1 MKLAYTLSGILGLV
15 LAIIA
20 LRWILSPE
28 DSANSLGMVLLDGAG
43 RNTQIRDFTALFAST
58 SIFCFYQLQLDNI
71 QWIFSSG
78 IVFLLIAL
86 TSCIGQSQLH
96 DAPITYSSL
105 VAEIIFACHRHLYQH
120 SFISLNSY
128 RFVTKFS
135 ISSSG
140 ICLFF
145 PSEVPT

>member
-1 MKLAYTLSGILGLV
+1 MKIAYTLSGILGVV

-58 SIFCFYQLQLDNI
+58 SIFCFISITTRQY

-78 IVFLLIAL
+78 IVFSLIAL
-86 TSCIGQSQLH
+86 ISVLASQIH
-96 DAPITYSSL
+96 DAPLTYSSL
-105 VAEIIFACHRHLYQH
+105 IAEIIFAVM
-120 SFISLNSY
+120 SFASAFIY
-128 RFVTKFS
+128 KFK
-135 ISSSG
+135 
-140 ICLFF
+140 
-145 PSEVPT
+145 

>member
-1 MKLAYTLSGILGLV
+1 MKIAYTLSGILGVV

-58 SIFCFYQLQLDNI
+58 SIFCFISITTRQY

-78 IVFLLIAL
+78 IVFSLIAL
-86 TSCIGQSQLH
+86 ISVLASQIH
-96 DAPITYSSL
+96 DAPLTYSSL
-105 VAEIIFACHRHLYQH
+105 IAEIIFAVMAFA
-120 SFISLNSY
+120 SAFIY
-128 RFVTKFS
+128 KFK
-135 ISSSG
+135 
-140 ICLFF
+140 
-145 PSEVPT
+145 

>member
-1 MKLAYTLSGILGLV
+1 MKIAYTLSGILGVV

-28 DSANSLGMVLLDGAG
+28 DSANSLGMVLLEGAG

-58 SIFCFYQLQLDNI
+58 SIFCFLSIVTRQY

-86 TSCIGQSQLH
+86 ISVLASQLH
-96 DAPITYSSL
+96 DAPLTYSSL
-105 VAEIIFACHRHLYQH
+105 IAEIIFAVMAFT
-120 SFISLNSY
+120 SAFIY
-128 RFVTKFS
+128 KFK
-135 ISSSG
+135 
-140 ICLFF
+140 
-145 PSEVPT
+145 

>member
-43 RNTQIRDFTALFAST
+43 KNTQIRDFTALFSST
-58 SIFCFYQLQLDNI
+58 SIFCFISITTRQY

-86 TSCIGQSQLH
+86 ISVLASQLH
-96 DAPITYSSL
+96 DAPLTYSSL
-105 VAEIIFACHRHLYQH
+105 IAEIIFAVIAFT
-120 SFISLNSY
+120 SAFIY
-128 RFVTKFS
+128 KFK
-135 ISSSG
+135 
-140 ICLFF
+140 
-145 PSEVPT
+145 

>member
-58 SIFCFYQLQLDNI
+58 SIFCFLSITTRQY

-86 TSCIGQSQLH
+86 ISVLASQLH
-96 DAPITYSSL
+96 DAPLTYSSL
-105 VAEIIFACHRHLYQH
+105 IAEIIFAVMAFT
-120 SFISLNSY
+120 SAFIY
-128 RFVTKFS
+128 KFK
-135 ISSSG
+135 
-140 ICLFF
+140 
-145 PSEVPT
+145 

>member
-1 MKLAYTLSGILGLV
+1 MKIAYTLSGILGVV

-58 SIFCFYQLQLDNI
+58 SIFCFISITTRQY

-78 IVFLLIAL
+78 IVFSLIAL
-86 TSCIGQSQLH
+86 ISVLASQLH
-96 DAPITYSSL
+96 DAPLTYSSL
-105 VAEIIFACHRHLYQH
+105 IAEIIFAVMAFT
-120 SFISLNSY
+120 SAFIN
-128 RFVTKFS
+128 KFK
-135 ISSSG
+135 
-140 ICLFF
+140 
-145 PSEVPT
+145 

>member
-1 MKLAYTLSGILGLV
+1 MKIAYTLSGILGVV

-58 SIFCFYQLQLDNI
+58 SIFCFISITTRQY

-86 TSCIGQSQLH
+86 ISVLASQLH
-96 DAPITYSSL
+96 DAPLTYSSL
-105 VAEIIFACHRHLYQH
+105 IAEIIFAVMAFA
-120 SFISLNSY
+120 SAFIY
-128 RFVTKFS
+128 KFK
-135 ISSSG
+135 
-140 ICLFF
+140 
-145 PSEVPT
+145 

>member
-1 MKLAYTLSGILGLV
+1 MKIAYTLSGILGLV

-58 SIFCFYQLQLDNI
+58 SIFCFLSITTRQY

-78 IVFLLIAL
+78 IVFSLIAL
-86 TSCIGQSQLH
+86 ISVLASQLH
-96 DAPITYSSL
+96 DAPLTYSSL
-105 VAEIIFACHRHLYQH
+105 IAEIIFAVMAFT
-120 SFISLNSY
+120 SAFIY
-128 RFVTKFS
+128 KFK
-135 ISSSG
+135 
-140 ICLFF
+140 
-145 PSEVPT
+145 

>member
-1 MKLAYTLSGILGLV
+1 MKIAYTLSGVLGVV

-58 SIFCFYQLQLDNI
+58 SIFCFISITTRQY

-78 IVFLLIAL
+78 IVFSLIAL
-86 TSCIGQSQLH
+86 ISVLASQLH
-96 DAPITYSSL
+96 DAPLTYSSL
-105 VAEIIFACHRHLYQH
+105 IAEIIFAVMAFT
-120 SFISLNSY
+120 SAFIY
-128 RFVTKFS
+128 KFK
-135 ISSSG
+135 
-140 ICLFF
+140 
-145 PSEVPT
+145 

>member
-58 SIFCFYQLQLDNI
+58 SIFCFLSITTRQY

-78 IVFLLIAL
+78 IVFSLIAL
-86 TSCIGQSQLH
+86 ISLLASQLH
-96 DAPITYSSL
+96 DAPLTYSSL
-105 VAEIIFACHRHLYQH
+105 IAEIIFAIMAFT
-120 SFISLNSY
+120 SAFIY
-128 RFVTKFS
+128 KFK
-135 ISSSG
+135 
-140 ICLFF
+140 
-145 PSEVPT
+145 

>member
-20 LRWILSPE
+20 LRWILLPE

-58 SIFCFYQLQLDNI
+58 SIFCFISITTRQY

-78 IVFLLIAL
+78 IVFSLIAL
-86 TSCIGQSQLH
+86 ISVLASQLH
-96 DAPITYSSL
+96 DAPLTYSSL
-105 VAEIIFACHRHLYQH
+105 IAEIIFAVMAFT
-120 SFISLNSY
+120 SAFIY
-128 RFVTKFS
+128 KFK
-135 ISSSG
+135 
-140 ICLFF
+140 
-145 PSEVPT
+145 

>member
-28 DSANSLGMVLLDGAG
+28 DSANSLGMVLLDGAE

-58 SIFCFYQLQLDNI
+58 SIFCILSITTRQY

-78 IVFLLIAL
+78 IVFSFIVL
-86 TSCIGQSQLH
+86 TSLLASQLH
-96 DAPITYSSL
+96 DAPITYSFL
-105 VAEIIFACHRHLYQH
+105 LAEIIFAVMA
-120 SFISLNSY
+120 FISAFIY
-128 RFVTKFS
+128 K
-135 ISSSG
+135 IK
-140 ICLFF
+140 
-145 PSEVPT
+145 